1 MGTVQR
7 LYHTL
12 PAQSTPSSAF
22 IGHPPT
28 TAVTAYISITKN
40 ENSYAIKEVLTAPQ
54 SPWQNPYVERLI
66 GSIRREC
73 LDHVIVLHERHLQ
86 PLLTGYFAY
95 YHHWRTHLSL
105 AMDCPKSRPIQLP
118 DREQVIGLPEV
129 GGLHHHYE
137 RVAA

>member
-40 ENSYAIKEVLTAPQ
+40 ENSYAIKKVMHRVWAYFQARLAFTMAAFNVLVQWHGLRPNAAGF
-54 SPWQNPYVERLI
+54 V
-66 GSIRREC
+66 
-73 LDHVIVLHERHLQ
+73 
-86 PLLTGYFAY
+86 PLSMAEF
-95 YHHWRTHLSL
+95 SL
-105 AMDCPKSRPIQLP
+105 
-118 DREQVIGLPEV
+118 
-129 GGLHHHYE
+129 
-137 RVAA
+137 